1 MRRSR
6 APGKVIVLR
15 GLETLTMT
23 RPIAAALGLALAC
36 VGSAQGYDTF
46 VPNGRQ
52 LSIPTLQIGTLT
64 FSSVVVTVG
73 SIVTPPSG
81 DSANGNVDT
90 YSPLTGQLTVPT
102 VVIAGGNT
110 YYNVVVTVAGLVSAG
125 SVSGADRYDPASGE
139 VTLAQ
144 VSFDGAIYTDVVITV
159 GGIVSAPGGLPLNTL
174 DTYDAAHRQLTIAAV
189 QAGGSVYTNPVVTP
203 GAIVS
208 VGGQLPA
215 ESQLHVFSDFGTAGS
230 GDGAA
235 PQAGLLVGS
244 DGNLYGTTTNGGLYG
259 NGTVFRLTPAGAL
272 SVVYA
277 FGAAGSNDAAQP
289 ISGLIQDGAG
299 NLYGTTLAGGV
310 NGVGTIYRITPGGAE
325 SLVYS
330 FGANESDGIEPYGGL
345 VLDSGGNLWGTTSS
359 GGSAGFGT
367 VFVVS
372 PAGVE
377 TVLYSFA
384 GTADGSTPY
393 AGLTAGTDGSF
404 YGTTMTAGT
413 YDNGTV
419 FQITPTSGAGGAPAA
434 TFTPLY
440 SFGTNGDADAAVP
453 FAPLLLGSDGN
464 FYGSAYQGGQNGTG
478 AVFEITPAANET
490 LVYSFSGDSNVAGS
504 TDGAFPNAG
513 LIADSHGNLYGT
525 TIFGGAYDEGAVY
538 RITPGPAGTAGSELL
553 LYSFTGAGDGNG
565 SLGGSLDGANPYA
578 PLVLSA
584 DGELY
589 GTAFGGG
596 NNSGGIVFQLTQ
608 ALTAH

>member
-1 MRRSR
+1 
-6 APGKVIVLR
+6 
-15 GLETLTMT
+15 
-23 RPIAAALGLALAC
+23 
-36 VGSAQGYDTF
+36 
-46 VPNGRQ
+46 
-52 LSIPTLQIGTLT
+52 
-64 FSSVVVTVG
+64 
-73 SIVTPPSG
+73 
-81 DSANGNVDT
+81 
-90 YSPLTGQLTVPT
+90 
-102 VVIAGGNT
+102 
-110 YYNVVVTVAGLVSAG
+110 
-125 SVSGADRYDPASGE
+125 
-139 VTLAQ
+139 
-144 VSFDGAIYTDVVITV
+144 
-159 GGIVSAPGGLPLNTL
+159 
-174 DTYDAAHRQLTIAAV
+174 
-189 QAGGSVYTNPVVTP
+189 
-203 GAIVS
+203 
-208 VGGQLPA
+208 
-215 ESQLHVFSDFGTAGS
+215 
-230 GDGAA
+230 
-235 PQAGLLVGS
+235 
-244 DGNLYGTTTNGGLYG
+244 
-259 NGTVFRLTPAGAL
+259 
-272 SVVYA
+272 
-277 FGAAGSNDAAQP
+277 
-289 ISGLIQDGAG
+289 
-299 NLYGTTLAGGV
+299 
-310 NGVGTIYRITPGGAE
+310 
-325 SLVYS
+325 
-330 FGANESDGIEPYGGL
+330 
-345 VLDSGGNLWGTTSS
+345 
-359 GGSAGFGT
+359 
-367 VFVVS
+367 
-372 PAGVE
+372 
-377 TVLYSFA
+377 
-384 GTADGSTPY
+384 
-393 AGLTAGTDGSF
+393 
-404 YGTTMTAGT
+404 MTAGT

-478 AVFEITPAANET
+478 AVFEITPAGNET